1 MDLAGVIVNG
11 TSGASDMGSTLVL
24 LIYRSPSAVS
34 TPPGNSVSI
43 SSN

>member
-1 MDLAGVIVNG
+1 MDLAGVIAGWHVVP
-11 TSGASDMGSTLVL
+11 APAGSPLVL

>member
-1 MDLAGVIVNG
+1 MDLAGVIAGWHVVPA
-11 TSGASDMGSTLVL
+11 TAGSTLVL

-34 TPPGNSVSI
+34 TPPGNAVSI